1 MNGNTSSLKRKIMM
15 MLANNTDIFELF
27 DNNTIDKDTPDDLIY
42 VNIFP
47 YLRVDYTVQEAGTYI
62 GVKLE
67 YPNIDTNEIY
77 KDTQLT
83 FLTVSANRHLKT
95 DGGYART
102 DLISE
107 KILEIFNWNSFLGF
121 KIKLV
126 SDTEDPVDE
135 NFYYRK
141 LIFKSVSP
149 NSMRNGDK
157 INDWR
162 T

>member
-1 MNGNTSSLKRKIMM
+1 MNGNTSTLKRKIMM
-15 MLANNTDIFELF
+15 MLASNPDIFELI
-27 DNNTIDKDTPDDLIY
+27 DNKTIDRDTPDDLIY

-47 YLRVDYTVQEAGTYI
+47 YLKVDYTIQEAGTYI

-67 YPNIDTNEIY
+67 YPDMNQNEIY

-83 FLTVSANRHLKT
+83 FLVVSANTHLKT

-102 DLISE
+102 DLITE
-107 KILEIFNWNSFLGF
+107 KILENFNWNSVLGF

-135 NFYYRK
+135 NFYFRK
-141 LIFKSVSP
+141 VVFKSVSP
-149 NSMRNGDK
+149 NSMKNGDK
-157 INDWR
+157 IND
-162 T
+162 

>member
-1 MNGNTSSLKRKIMM
+1 MNGNTSTLKRKIMM
-15 MLANNTDIFELF
+15 MLASNPDIFELI
-27 DNNTIDKDTPDDLIY
+27 DNKTIDRDTPDDLIY

-47 YLRVDYTVQEAGTYI
+47 YLKVDYTIQEAGTYI

-67 YPNIDTNEIY
+67 YPDMNSNEIY

-83 FLTVSANRHLKT
+83 FLVVSANTHLKT

-102 DLISE
+102 DLITE
-107 KILEIFNWNSFLGF
+107 KILENFNWNSVLGF

-135 NFYYRK
+135 NFYFRK
-141 LIFKSVSP
+141 VVFKSVSP
-149 NSMRNGDK
+149 NSMKNGDK
-157 INDWR
+157 IND
-162 T
+162 

>member
-1 MNGNTSSLKRKIMM
+1 MNGNTSTLKRKIMM
-15 MLANNTDIFELF
+15 MLASNPDIFELI
-27 DNNTIDKDTPDDLIY
+27 DNKTIDRDTPDDLIY

-47 YLRVDYTVQEAGTYI
+47 YLKVDYTIQEAGTYI

-67 YPNIDTNEIY
+67 YPDMNPNEIY

-83 FLTVSANRHLKT
+83 FLVVSANTHLKT

-102 DLISE
+102 DLITE
-107 KILEIFNWNSFLGF
+107 KILENFNWNSVLGF

-135 NFYYRK
+135 NFYFRK
-141 LIFKSVSP
+141 VVFKSVSP
-149 NSMRNGDK
+149 NSMKNGDK
-157 INDWR
+157 IND
-162 T
+162 